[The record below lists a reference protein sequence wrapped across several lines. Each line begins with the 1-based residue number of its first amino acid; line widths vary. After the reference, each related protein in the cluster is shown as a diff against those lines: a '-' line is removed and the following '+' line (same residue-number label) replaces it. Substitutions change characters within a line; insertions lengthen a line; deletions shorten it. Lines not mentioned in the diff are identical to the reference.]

1 LTITVLLILA
11 VLWAAVLVPPVLRA
25 RSENRRGDRIGP
37 LRLGAYGRN
46 PSLAAP
52 FGRPRLLGGRL
63 GPDRPVDRARHSR
76 GSVPSR
82 GDRPPHAPK
91 PITPTQKRRRDVMLV
106 LLGGVLLSLVLAAFT
121 GTALLWVLHLLAD
134 VLLGAY
140 LLLLVQTRQRTVPHP
155 LPAPIPLEGQR
166 KLRQAA
172 YPQRREFA
180 LRRTV
185 AP

>member
-37 LRLGAYGRN
+37 LRLGAYVRS
-46 PSLAAP
+46 PSLAA
-52 FGRPRLLGGRL
+52 FGPPPLLGGRS
-63 GPDRPVDRARHSR
+63 GPDRSAGRSRASLRHR
-76 GSVPSR
+76 ADG
-82 GDRPPHAPK
+82 PPRAPAE
-91 PITPTQKRRRDVMLV
+91 ITPTQKRRRDVMLV
-106 LLGGVLLSLVLAAFT
+106 LVGGVVLSLVLAAFT
-121 GTALLWVLHLLAD
+121 GTAFLWALHLLAD

-140 LLLLVQTRQRTVPHP
+140 VLLLVRIRQRTAPYPVA
-155 LPAPIPLEGQR
+155 APIPLERQR
-166 KLRQAA
+166 QLRHTA

-180 LRRTV
+180 LRRTA

>member
-37 LRLGAYGRN
+37 LRLGAHVRS
-46 PSLAAP
+46 PSLAAFVP
-52 FGRPRLLGGRL
+52 PPLLGGRS
-63 GPDRPVDRARHSR
+63 GPDRSAGRSRASLPHRAD
-76 GSVPSR
+76 G
-82 GDRPPHAPK
+82 PPRAPAE
-91 PITPTQKRRRDVMLV
+91 ITPTQKRRRDVMLV
-106 LLGGVLLSLVLAAFT
+106 LVGGVVLSLVLAAFT
-121 GTALLWVLHLLAD
+121 GTAFLWALHLLAD

-140 LLLLVQTRQRTVPHP
+140 VLLLVRIRQRTAPYPVA
-155 LPAPIPLEGQR
+155 APIPLERPRQ
-166 KLRQAA
+166 LRHTA

-180 LRRTV
+180 LRRTA